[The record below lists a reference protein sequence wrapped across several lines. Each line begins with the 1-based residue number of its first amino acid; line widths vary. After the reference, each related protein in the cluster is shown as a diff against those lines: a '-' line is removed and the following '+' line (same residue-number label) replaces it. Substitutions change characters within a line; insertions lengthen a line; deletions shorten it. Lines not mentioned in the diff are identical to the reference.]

1 MRIFSFLLP
10 IFAFANLNSAGFQ
23 IYREPLSD
31 KTAFLAFFRV
41 SAADLIF
48 VRDDSLYKS
57 SYRLILEVFDENNDV
72 IHGEILQRKWTL
84 NEYVKTLMRS
94 VTDEYAFSFYVEN
107 FTKGRIVMTLS
118 DKNSSA
124 VQQLSVSLEK
134 PVKTAGEII
143 LMKNDTV
150 VLGDV
155 AGIGEIVSVFA
166 SSSLFP
172 GGFVLKKNGIRI
184 AEYEQETVD
193 FLGIQMLSF
202 TFEIPQD
209 TGVYVIALENPTDTT
224 ERVLMV
230 IDRLHVDS
238 LRVEK
243 MVEELVFAVPPEEY
257 RALRAR
263 NIQRK
268 SEFLS
273 NFWSSKDP
281 TPSTER
287 NEVMETYYRRISFAE
302 ERFVEGEKGWRTDRG
317 RVYVLLGLPDEIEDY
332 SFQMDRGPY
341 QIWYYYSRGIKFTFV
356 DEHLIG
362 VYKLT
367 EPRGW
372 LDVWRNYFDYN

>member
-1 MRIFSFLLP
+1 MKIFSFLLP
-10 IFAFANLNSAGFQ
+10 IFAFASLSSAGFQ
-23 IYREPLSD
+23 IYREPLSE

-41 SAADLIF
+41 SSADLIF
-48 VRDDSLYKS
+48 VRDDSLYKA
-57 SYRLILEVFDENNDV
+57 SYGLILEVFDENNDV

-84 NEYVKTLMRS
+84 SEYVKTLMRS

-107 FTKGRIVMTLS
+107 FTRGKIVMTLS

-124 VQQLSVSLEK
+124 VQQLSVSLER

-143 LMKNDTV
+143 LMKNDTI

-155 AGIGEIVSVFA
+155 TGIGEIVSVFA
-166 SSSLFP
+166 SSSVFP
-172 GGFVLKKNGIRI
+172 GNFVLKKNGIRI
-184 AEYEQETVD
+184 SEYEGSVVE
-193 FLGIQMLSF
+193 FLGIEMFSF
-202 TFEIPQD
+202 TLEIPQD
-209 TGVYVIALENPTDTT
+209 TGVYVIAFENPVDTS
-224 ERVLMV
+224 ERVLMA

-238 LRVEK
+238 LRIEK
-243 MVEELVFAVPPEEY
+243 MIEELVFAVPPEEY
-257 RALRAR
+257 RSLRTR

-268 SEFLS
+268 NEFL
-273 NFWSSKDP
+273 NDFWASKDP

-302 ERFVEGEKGWRTDRG
+302 ERFVEGVKGWRTDRG

-332 SFQMDRGPY
+332 SFQMDREPY
-341 QIWYYYSRGIKFTFV
+341 QVWYYYSRGIKFIFV

-362 VYKLT
+362 DYELT

-372 LDVWRNYFDYN
+372 LDVWRSYFDYN